1 MFPPMPA
8 ALCRLKISSVQRPA
22 EGINQ
27 IAGVSNLAC
36 HSLSASLQVVPSKTR
51 DKKMSEVITGQQTT
65 IIPPLKSA
73 LKSASRK

>member
-27 IAGVSNLAC
+27 ITGISNLAC

-51 DKKMSEVITGQQTT
+51 EQENVRSHCRSTNYYNTVTQICFEE
-65 IIPPLKSA
+65 
-73 LKSASRK
+73 RKP